1 MTKHLYG
8 LILILAFSFNTTY
21 QAHAEIYRW
30 VDEQGN
36 VHFGDSKNSNK
47 KAENISDQL
56 QHHNIDHSAKST
68 EATLQQI
75 DQRKQ
80 AQQTEIQQRQNQ
92 TNPNKEQLDR
102 ICRDAKERL
111 RIMEGRV
118 VFFDENNQQVK
129 VTEEERQQRAE
140 KLSKQIKTYCS

>member
-8 LILILAFSFNTTY
+8 LILLLGFSFNTTLTS
-21 QAHAEIYRW
+21 AEIYRW

-36 VHFGDSKNSNK
+36 IHFSDSKHADTQ
-47 KAENISDQL
+47 AEDISSQL

-80 AQQTEIQQRQNQ
+80 AQQTEWQQRQNQ
-92 TNPNKEQLDR
+92 NNPNKEERDQV
-102 ICRDAKERL
+102 CRDAKQRL
-111 RIMEGRV
+111 RIMEGPV
-118 VFFDENNQQVK
+118 VFFDENKQPIK
-129 VTEEERQQRAE
+129 VTEKERQQRVNALSEQIE
-140 KLSKQIKTYCS
+140 KYCN